1 MRWNGVWNELHP
13 GRGIYRG
20 IGDGICDFLQF
31 FSNFFGL
38 QTVKNG

>member
-1 MRWNGVWNELHP
+1 VWNELHP

-20 IGDGICDFLQF
+20 MGDEICDFLHF
-31 FSNFFGL
+31 FEFFGL